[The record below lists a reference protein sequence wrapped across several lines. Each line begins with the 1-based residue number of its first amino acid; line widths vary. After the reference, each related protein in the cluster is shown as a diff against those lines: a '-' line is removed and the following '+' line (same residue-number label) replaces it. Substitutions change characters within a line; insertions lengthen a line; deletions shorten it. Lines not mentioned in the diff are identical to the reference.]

1 MVWWHGELQKH
12 LDYQVVLISLITWY
26 LWHHGT
32 CFKWINMLHIHSL
45 ENKHLSWKFDPKKK
59 SYLILQHAHVSSTSS
74 SRVSNERRGN
84 IHVCRAQPLDCNAR
98 GHWHLQMSLGNT
110 RMWHGNLRGSFC
122 QIDGHLENNL
132 SCSVNDSNTL
142 QRPFSFLRNPWLNL
156 TIISYWQK
164 TLTQKSGHLH
174 LISKLQA
181 YNQVLGLSS
190 ISVIDCDT
198 KSSYIKSLLVTKF
211 SQKFQMSFWIK
222 YVSTKKKDQ
231 KWHSKKL
238 CCDVFCWFDELVMFP
253 VIWSRRVTVF
263 HIYFQ
268 RWNTILSHKDFFLRS
283 VTLDY
288 LCKSIYTNLKT
299 DMCKC
304 TGKHFMTLNK
314 IILELNKCIRSD
326 NVDTTIVI

>member
-1 MVWWHGELQKH
+1 
-12 LDYQVVLISLITWY
+12 
-26 LWHHGT
+26 
-32 CFKWINMLHIHSL
+32 
-45 ENKHLSWKFDPKKK
+45 
-59 SYLILQHAHVSSTSS
+59 
-74 SRVSNERRGN
+74 
-84 IHVCRAQPLDCNAR
+84 
-98 GHWHLQMSLGNT
+98 
-110 RMWHGNLRGSFC
+110 MWHGNLRGSFC

>member
-1 MVWWHGELQKH
+1 M
-12 LDYQVVLISLITWY
+12 
-26 LWHHGT
+26 
-32 CFKWINMLHIHSL
+32 
-45 ENKHLSWKFDPKKK
+45 
-59 SYLILQHAHVSSTSS
+59 SSTSS

-190 ISVIDCDT
+190 ISIIDCDT

-222 YVSTKKKDQ
+222 YVSAKKKTKNDTP
-231 KWHSKKL
+231 KS
-238 CCDVFCWFDELVMFP
+238 CAVMC
-253 VIWSRRVTVF
+253 
-263 HIYFQ
+263 
-268 RWNTILSHKDFFLRS
+268 S
-283 VTLDY
+283 VDLM
-288 LCKSIYTNLKT
+288 SW
-299 DMCKC
+299 
-304 TGKHFMTLNK
+304 
-314 IILELNKCIRSD
+314 
-326 NVDTTIVI
+326 